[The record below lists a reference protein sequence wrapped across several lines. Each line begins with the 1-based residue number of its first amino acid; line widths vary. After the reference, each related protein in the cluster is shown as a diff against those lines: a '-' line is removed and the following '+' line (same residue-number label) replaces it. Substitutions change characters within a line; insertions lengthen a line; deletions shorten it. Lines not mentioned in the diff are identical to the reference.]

1 MGSLCSL
8 RNLQLDSI
16 LIRLIGLSVSE
27 LLGRGYDTDTII
39 LSSISSP
46 IVAVFDCYKLLTM
59 KGGEALMALNPA
71 KSNWVSN
78 QSH

>member
-27 LLGRGYDTDTII
+27 LLGQGYDTDPII

-46 IVAVFDCYKLLTM
+46 IVAVFDY
-59 KGGEALMALNPA
+59 
-71 KSNWVSN
+71 
-78 QSH
+78 